1 MLTCRLFSR
10 KNSFP
15 KSGPLLKG
23 LVSRFAPQS
32 ALLAPSSATAA
43 AFNSPDSSPTPAK
56 RRPPNKVH
64 LKRCALR
71 HAAAAPP
78 HGAPPTPLTS
88 SFPTQKRRTAYAARR
103 QFSVKIREA
112 LNKSRHA
119 SYLHIFRL
127 IARKLLEIHQVFLRH
142 FHTITGGG
150 FRYEKSVCVICIP
163 DLISTSLFLDR
174 DLFHNDRL

>member
-10 KNSFP
+10 KSSFP

-56 RRPPNKVH
+56 RRPPNKVR

-78 HGAPPTPLTS
+78 HGAPPPLTS

-119 SYLHIFRL
+119 SYLHIFRW

-150 FRYEKSVCVICIP
+150 FRYEKSVCVICMP

-174 DLFHNDRL
+174 DLFHNNRL